1 LRFALLIL
9 ASAGIFLSQRPLS
22 AQTAPPTPEDLAL
35 EDPAVLRAKLNLDKM
50 RVMVDSG
57 TLPKV
62 RLDKAE
68 AELADA
74 LDEALITRA
83 LYGRDLTTEQAA
95 AVVQASQR
103 RVDRRRKAALDQQQL
118 MAQGVIS
125 QSEMKSALDDLER
138 VSKEHDWAVA
148 RERLVAEVANFAAAE
163 MALMKQMEEGAPIG
177 GGRIERFVG
186 KGEFSPVDF
195 SKVQTAFTRRFLKP
209 LPISA
214 NGETA
219 VHRSMG
225 FDHRNRIDVAIYP
238 DSVEGQWLRSYLT
251 TNHLPYFA
259 FRGAVA
265 HQATGAHIH
274 MGPPSTRY
282 VQARTPSAVSRPGTF
297 AGSGGN

>member
-1 LRFALLIL
+1 ML
-9 ASAGIFLSQRPLS
+9 ASAGIFF
-22 AQTAPPTPEDLAL
+22 AQSPSSVQIPGTTAPAVSPEDLAM
-35 EDPAVLRAKLNLDKM
+35 EDPSVLRAKLTLEKI
-50 RVMVDSG
+50 RAMVDSG
-57 TLPKV
+57 TLPKN
-62 RLDKAE
+62 RLERAE
-68 AELADA
+68 ADLADA
-74 LDEALITRA
+74 QDEALITRA
-83 LYGRDLTTEQAA
+83 LYGRDLTIDQAA
-95 AVVQASQR
+95 ATVQASER
-103 RVDRRRKAALDQQQL
+103 RVDRRRKSALAQQQL

-125 QSEMKSALDDLER
+125 QSEMKNALDDLER

-163 MALMKQMEEGAPIG
+163 LALMRQMEEGAPLN
-177 GGRIERFVG
+177 GGRIERYNG
-186 KGEFSPVDF
+186 KGDFSPADF
-195 SKVQTAFTRRFLKP
+195 SKVQHAFTARFAKS

-214 NGETA
+214 SGETA

-238 DSVEGQWLRSYLT
+238 DSVEGQWLRHYLT
-251 TNHLPYFA
+251 ANRFPYFA

-282 VQARTPSAVSRPGTF
+282 VQARTPSAVSRPGAI